1 MEMHHLILSQH
12 SYDLLEADVLQ
23 IQSGSKLMRLIIG
36 IFKHD
41 VNVQMQDCVISFL
54 VPFHRYKIFQ
64 KSIIAGEQVRLEFD
78 KE

>member
-1 MEMHHLILSQH
+1 
-12 SYDLLEADVLQ
+12 
-23 IQSGSKLMRLIIG
+23 MRLIIG

-54 VPFHRYKIFQ
+54 VPFHRYEIFQ
-64 KSIIAGEQVRLEFD
+64 KSIIAGEQVRLELD